1 MRAGRKKSR
10 GRRGVVLALAAV
22 LAWTGAAPAAAGPLA
37 GRVARPLED
46 PVPGAWKRVEG
57 WLGWLTAVW
66 TAETDPPP
74 ADPPPPPPP
83 PPNDPPPDKQ
93 GHTIDPDGG

>member
-1 MRAGRKKSR
+1 MRAGRKKNQS
-10 GRRGVVLALAAV
+10 RRGVVLALAAV
-22 LAWTGAAPAAAGPLA
+22 LAWTAAAPVAAGPLV
-37 GRVARPLED
+37 GRIGRPLEG
-46 PVPGAWKRVEG
+46 PVLGAWKQAEG

-66 TAETDPPP
+66 AAETDPPP
-74 ADPPPPPPP
+74 ADPPPPPP

>member
-1 MRAGRKKSR
+1 MRTGRKKNR

-22 LAWTGAAPAAAGPLA
+22 LAWTAAAAVAAGPSG
-37 GRVARPLED
+37 GRVARPLAGRE
-46 PVPGAWKRVEG
+46 PGAWEQAVG

-66 TAETDPPP
+66 QAETDPPP
-74 ADPPPPPPP
+74 ADPPPPPP
-83 PPNDPPPDKQ
+83 DPPPDKQ